1 MREFMYTVLVVDDE
15 VKLLEVLTVALEN
28 MGHAVL
34 TAESAEE
41 ALNVLRT
48 ETVHLV
54 LSDLR
59 LPGLSG
65 RELLEKVKA
74 ARPGLPVVVMTAYAS
89 LKDAVEIIKE
99 GAFDYTVKPF
109 DLSDLEATVTSALR
123 FYALSAENKLLREE
137 LQQGFHTEQFIGE
150 SPAFVTLQE
159 SIRAVSATDAN
170 VLITGE
176 SGTGKEL
183 AAKAIHY
190 YSPRASGP
198 LVTINCAAIPEAL
211 LESELFGHVKG
222 AFTGAAAGQAGRFVQ
237 ADSGTIFLD
246 EIGDMPLPLQAKI
259 LRCIQEK
266 AVEPVGAGKPR
277 KVDVRIVAAT
287 NRDLPAAIAAGMF
300 RQDLYYRLNVYPI
313 VLPPLRER
321 TEDIPLLAR
330 FFAGRFGAAM
340 GKKPVTFTPEGLGAM
355 QAYQW
360 PGNIREL
367 ENCIERLS
375 ITSPGMAIGPEILAG
390 CGLMTSGKILEEVSP
405 ETCNAHFPLDLD
417 RQLGD
422 VERDLIVRALEHT
435 GGVQVKAAELLNISE
450 RSMWHRI
457 KKLGI
462 TILNKK
468 AIS

>member
-1 MREFMYTVLVVDDE
+1 MYTILVVDDE
-15 VKLLEVLTVALEN
+15 VRLLEVLAVALEN

-41 ALNVLRT
+41 ALNILQMKD
-48 ETVHLV
+48 VHLV

-59 LPGLSG
+59 LPGLDG

-74 ARPGLPVVVMTAYAS
+74 SKPDLPVVIMTAYAS

-123 FYALSAENKLLREE
+123 FYALSAENRQLRDE
-137 LQQGFHTEQFIGE
+137 LQQEFHAGQFIGE
-150 SPAFVTLQE
+150 SSAFAALLE
-159 SIRAVSATDAN
+159 SIRVVSASDAN

-183 AAKAIHY
+183 TAKAIHY
-190 YSPRASGP
+190 NSLRASGP
-198 LVTINCAAIPEAL
+198 LITINCAAIPESL

-222 AFTGAAAGQAGRFVQ
+222 AFTGAAASQTGRFVQ

-246 EIGDMPLPLQAKI
+246 EIGDMPLSLQSKI

-266 AVEPVGAGKPR
+266 AVEPIGAGKSH
-277 KVDVRIVAAT
+277 KVDVRIIAAT
-287 NRDLPAAIAAGMF
+287 NLDLPTAIAAGTF

-321 TEDIPLLAR
+321 VEDIPLLVRLFSRR
-330 FFAGRFGAAM
+330 FSAAM
-340 GKKPVTFTPEGLGAM
+340 GKRPVTFTQDALRVM
-355 QAYQW
+355 QAHDW

-367 ENCIERLS
+367 ENCVERLS
-375 ITSPGMAIGPEILAG
+375 ITSAGMAVGTEILAN
-390 CGLMTSGKILEEVSP
+390 CGIVASGNIQKGTFP
-405 ETCNAHFPLDLD
+405 ETCGEHSPIDLD
-417 RQLGD
+417 RHLENM
-422 VERDLIVRALEHT
+422 ERELIVRALEQT

-462 TILNKK
+462 NILNKK
-468 AIS
+468 SIS